1 MAYEAG
7 EFFLLSKGEARPSF
21 MAVSLFPPLQ
31 RPGVTCVSQDSR
43 QDGGI
48 MQPAISMVSVPT
60 AVGRYAV
67 LAASTIPFRP
77 CTVEASSASL
87 TQIVAAS

>member
-1 MAYEAG
+1 
-7 EFFLLSKGEARPSF
+7 
-21 MAVSLFPPLQ
+21 
-31 RPGVTCVSQDSR
+31 
-43 QDGGI
+43 

-77 CTVEASSASL
+77 SRGSTTNLTRGGGDAKFACTPTPVSKIGCLAHAPLPPSPF
-87 TQIVAAS
+87 

>member
-1 MAYEAG
+1 
-7 EFFLLSKGEARPSF
+7 
-21 MAVSLFPPLQ
+21 
-31 RPGVTCVSQDSR
+31 
-43 QDGGI
+43 

-77 CTVEASSASL
+77 CTVDYASSASL